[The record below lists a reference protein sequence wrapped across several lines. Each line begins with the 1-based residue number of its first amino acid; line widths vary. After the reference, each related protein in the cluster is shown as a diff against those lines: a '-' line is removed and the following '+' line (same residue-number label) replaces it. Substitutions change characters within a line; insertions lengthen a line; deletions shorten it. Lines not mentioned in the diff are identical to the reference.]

1 MAIVTNNVEVIGR
14 LNRVDARFGNSKDGR
29 PFVSMTFTLEVED
42 NLIKIESFSMQYKKN
57 SEEELGSYKGLMTIL
72 NESFALHKTIKK
84 VGEDQATT
92 VEDET
97 IVENIDECD
106 AIRFSN
112 YGNFK
117 YCRLVENVY
126 AKEGEL
132 VKSIRVEG
140 AYPNRLDESKKEYV
154 PTADFEIAGVVTK
167 APVSMEVDEEE
178 CMQMTVVV
186 PVYQDAWGDREASVT
201 LHEVQVRTYDSEVF
215 GYLEDNFEKD
225 RIVYL
230 NGRIVREVKRVEMET
245 MMDDAGRGFGRTM
258 KREPS
263 YRTEVNE
270 YYEILGGY
278 PLDEDE
284 IEETKALDMEL
295 WEKALQVKKEKEQ
308 EMLEGGEKPKANVG
322 FGRSE
327 SKPKTKNSRLPF

>member
-14 LNRVDARFGNSKDGR
+14 LNRVDARFGESKDGK
-29 PFVSMTFTLEVED
+29 PFVSMTFTLNVED
-42 NLIKIESFSMQYKKN
+42 NQIRVESFSMQYKKN
-57 SEEELGSYKGLMTIL
+57 SQEELGSYKGLMTIF
-72 NESFALHKTIKK
+72 NESFALHKTIKNI
-84 VGEDQATT
+84 GEDQATV

-97 IVENIDECD
+97 IVEDINECD

-132 VKSIRVEG
+132 VKNLRIEG
-140 AYPNRLDESKKEYV
+140 AYPNRVDEEKKEYV

-167 APVSMEVDEEE
+167 APVTMEVDEKE

-186 PVYQDAWGDREASVT
+186 PVFLDAWGDREASVT
-201 LHEVQVRTYDSEVF
+201 LHEVQVRTYDEEVF

-225 RIVYL
+225 SMVYL
-230 NGRIVREVKRVEMET
+230 NGRIVREVKRVEMESV
-245 MMDDAGRGFGRTM
+245 MNDEGRGFGRVM
-258 KREPS
+258 KKEPQ
-263 YRTEVNE
+263 YRTETNE

-284 IEETKALDMEL
+284 IEGTKALNMEL
-295 WEKALQVKKEKEQ
+295 WEKALQVKKQKEQ
-308 EMLEGGEKPKANVG
+308 EMLEGGERPKAKVG
-322 FGRSE
+322 FGKE
-327 SKPKTKNSRLPF
+327 EKPKTKTNRLPF

>member
-14 LNRVDARFGNSKDGR
+14 LNRMDVREGLSKAGAE
-29 PFVSMTFTLEVED
+29 FISVTFTLNVEESQ
-42 NLIKIESFSMQYKKN
+42 IKVESFAMKLNKN
-57 SEEELGSYKGLMTIL
+57 GEESGGYKGLMTIF
-72 NESFALHKTIKK
+72 NESFALHKTIRE
-84 VGEDQATT
+84 VGEDQATA

-97 IVENIDECD
+97 IVEDINECD

-132 VKSIRVEG
+132 VKNIRLEG

-167 APVSMEVDEEE
+167 PPVAMEVNEEE
-178 CMQMTVVV
+178 CMQLTVVV
-186 PVYQDAWGDREASVT
+186 PIYQDAWGDREANVT
-201 LHEVQVRTYDSEVF
+201 LHEIQVRTYDPEVF

-230 NGRIVREVKRVEMET
+230 NGRIVREVKRVEMESMT
-245 MMDDAGRGFGRTM
+245 VDEGRGFGRTM

-263 YRTEVNE
+263 YKTEVNE

-278 PLDEDE
+278 PLDDDE
-284 IEETKALDMEL
+284 IEETKALNMEL

-308 EMLEGGEKPKANVG
+308 EMLEGGEKPKVNVG
-322 FGRSE
+322 FGRNE

>member
-1 MAIVTNNVEVIGR
+1 MAVITNNVEIIGR
-14 LNRVDARFGNSKDGR
+14 LNRMDVREGVSKAGAE
-29 PFVSMTFTLEVED
+29 FVSVTFTLNVEESQ
-42 NLIKIESFSMQYKKN
+42 IRVESFAMKLNKN
-57 SEEELGSYKGLMTIL
+57 GEMSGGYKGLMTIL

-84 VGEDQATT
+84 VGDDQAVP

-112 YGNFK
+112 YGSFK

-132 VKSIRVEG
+132 VKNIRIEG
-140 AYPNRLDESKKEYV
+140 AYPNRVDENKKEYV
-154 PTADFEIAGVVTK
+154 PTSDFEIAGVVTK
-167 APVSMEVDEEE
+167 APVVMEVNEEE

-186 PVYQDAWGDREASVT
+186 PIYQDAWGDREASVT
-201 LHEVQVRTYDSEVF
+201 LHEVQVRTYDAEVF

-225 RIVYL
+225 RMVYL
-230 NGRIVREVKRVEMET
+230 NGRIVREVKRVEIEGA
-245 MMDDAGRGFGRTM
+245 MDNEGRGFGRAM
-258 KREPS
+258 KREPQ
-263 YRTEVNE
+263 YRTETNE

-278 PLDEDE
+278 PLDDDE
-284 IEETKALDMEL
+284 IEETKALNMEL

-308 EMLEGGEKPKANVG
+308 EMLNGGEKPKANAG
-322 FGRSE
+322 FGRNE
-327 SKPKTKNSRLPF
+327 NKQKPKRSGLPF